1 MWRTAGTPTPS
12 RRAVAALGVL
22 LLLTLVSDA
31 LGAQSIARQ
40 VSAVVNGQVRFSFAA
55 REGVCGDGDRI
66 STRRRTEDWEGRC
79 EDGPVRVALGV
90 EQGTVTDVDTY
101 VGGRWLQRA
110 GTVVDLGMVATTEA
124 ADYLLTVAERTDSR
138 VGEKAV
144 FPATLADSVE
154 VWPRLLRIAK
164 DEGRSRAVRKSA
176 VFWLGT
182 VAADVAVRDLEQLAR
197 DDDTDHEVRVAA
209 LFGLSQLDEHQGV
222 PALLDIARTSR
233 DRDLRKQ
240 AIFWLGQTGDPR
252 ALAFFEEI
260 LTARR

>member
-1 MWRTAGTPTPS
+1 MTREAS
-12 RRAVAALGVL
+12 RRAATVLAML

-31 LGAQSIARQ
+31 LHAQSIAQQ
-40 VSAVVNGQVRFSFAA
+40 VVAVENGQVRFSFAA

-66 STRRRTEDWEGRC
+66 STRRRSEDWEGRC
-79 EDGPVRVALGV
+79 DDGPVRVALDV
-90 EQGTVTDVDTY
+90 ERGAVTDVDTY

-110 GTVVDLGMVATTEA
+110 GAIVDLGLVATAEA
-124 ADYLLTVAERTDSR
+124 ADYLITLAERAEDP
-138 VGEKAV
+138 VGEQAV

-154 VWPRLLRIAK
+154 IWPRLVRIAK
-164 DEGRSRAVRKSA
+164 DEGRPRAVRKSA
-176 VFWLGT
+176 VFWLGM
-182 VAADVAVRDLEQLAR
+182 VAAEVAVGSLDQIAR

-209 LFGLSQLDEHQGV
+209 LFGLSQLEDHSGV

-233 DRDLRKQ
+233 DRELRKQ
-240 AIFWLGQTGDPR
+240 AIFWLGQSGDPR